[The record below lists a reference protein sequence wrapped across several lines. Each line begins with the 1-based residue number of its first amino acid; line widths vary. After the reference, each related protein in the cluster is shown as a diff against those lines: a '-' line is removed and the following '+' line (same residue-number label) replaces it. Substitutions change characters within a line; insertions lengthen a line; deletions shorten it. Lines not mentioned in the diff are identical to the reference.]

1 MGGGDYRGGYV
12 GGSYRDG
19 YWRFG
24 GPWNFDPEAIRQMR
38 REVRER
44 TGELRNLA
52 TLIEQSGADPRELQ
66 TMLDAMRALDQ
77 EGTYA
82 DPEEVL
88 RLQSQLVEGAKQLEY
103 RLRREYAQ
111 EEEQDILLF
120 RSGDIPEEYRLLVE
134 EYYRV
139 LSRTGRDG
147 R

>member
-1 MGGGDYRGGYV
+1 
-12 GGSYRDG
+12 
-19 YWRFG
+19 
-24 GPWNFDPEAIRQMR
+24 
-38 REVRER
+38 
-44 TGELRNLA
+44 
-52 TLIEQSGADPRELQ
+52 
-66 TMLDAMRALDQ
+66 MRALDQ

>member
-1 MGGGDYRGGYV
+1 MGGGDYRGGYL

-24 GPWNFDPEAIRQMR
+24 GPWNLDPEAIRQMR

-52 TLIEQSGADPRELQ
+52 TLIERSGADPRELQ

-103 RLRREYAQ
+103 RLRREYAL